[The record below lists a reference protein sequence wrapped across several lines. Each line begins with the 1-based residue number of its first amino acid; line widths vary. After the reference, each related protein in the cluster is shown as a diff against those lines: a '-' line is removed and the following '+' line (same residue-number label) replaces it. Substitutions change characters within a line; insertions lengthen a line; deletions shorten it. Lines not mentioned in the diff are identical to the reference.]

1 MKTIIAALAILF
13 GVTSLFAQVEF
24 RNGAEY
30 CSMKRM
36 KRGTTLQKISSATSP
51 VHSYDVLRYSLN
63 LDLYKNFSNPFPHSF
78 TATNTITLRI
88 DSASS
93 GIMLHA
99 VKSSLTIQSVTLGK
113 KTLAFAQD
121 PIFATIT
128 LDTLHNPEDT
138 LVLRIAYQ
146 HNDVADG
153 SFNVGSDGMVFTDA
167 EPEGARYW
175 FPCWDSPADKALLD
189 LTAKVPGSVLLG
201 SNGRLADSAKNGDT
215 ITYHWVSRDPISTY
229 LVVIS
234 AKISYRLDLVY
245 WHPAAHPQ
253 DSIPFRFYS
262 NAGENN
268 SSIRSRIG
276 MMTSRYSE
284 LFGEHPFEKN
294 GFATLNGL
302 FYWGGMENQTLTSL
316 CTNCWGEN
324 LVSHEF
330 AHQWFGDMITCATWA
345 DVWLNEGFAT
355 YCESLWY
362 EYTSGYPAYKSA
374 IERDAAE
381 YIALNKGWAMYDPNW
396 AITTPDVNTLFDLG
410 ITYDKGACVL
420 HMLRYVLGDST
431 FFAAIKAYATDTA
444 NFRLKTA
451 TTNDFIAKI
460 NNVTGQDLNWFFDA
474 WVKKPNYPVYANEFS
489 IDPGQKSISFLA
501 RQTQKTPPLFQMPV
515 ELRVSFTKGPDS
527 TVRFFQSSF
536 NQTVSFTFSRIPSN
550 VVFDPNNQIVLKK
563 ATTTEVTDVAKDV
576 AAPFSFALEQNFPNP
591 FNPNTLIRY
600 QLPQRMAVELR
611 LYDIL
616 GSDMGTIVSGIQ
628 DAGVHSVVWNAGNYA
643 SGTYFCTMKAGFF
656 EETKRLV
663 LLK

>member
-1 MKTIIAALAILF
+1 MKTITAALALLF
-13 GVTSLFAQVEF
+13 SVTSLFAQMEL

-30 CSMKRM
+30 CSLKRM
-36 KRGTTLQKISSATSP
+36 KRGTSLQKISSAASP

-63 LDLYKNFSNPFPHSF
+63 LDLYENFSSPFPHTF
-78 TATNTITLRI
+78 TASNTVTLRI
-88 DSASS
+88 DSAVSS
-93 GIMLHA
+93 IKLHA
-99 VKSSLTIQSVTLGK
+99 VKSSLSIQSVTLGTK
-113 KTLAFAQD
+113 ALTFAQD
-121 PIFATIT
+121 ADFATIT
-128 LDTLHNPEDT
+128 LDTVRNPGET
-138 LVLRIAYQ
+138 LVLKIVYK

-153 SFNVGSDGMVFTDA
+153 SFNVASDGMVFTDA

-201 SNGRLADSAKNGDT
+201 SNGRLADSTKNGDT
-215 ITYHWVSRDPISTY
+215 ITYHWVSRDPIATY

-234 AKISYRLDLVY
+234 AKVGYKLDLVY
-245 WHPAAHPQ
+245 WHPPAHPQ

-276 MMTSRYSE
+276 PMASRYSE

-302 FYWGGMENQTLTSL
+302 FGWGGMENQTLTSL
-316 CTNCWGEN
+316 CANCWKEN
-324 LVSHEF
+324 YVSHEF

-345 DVWLNEGFAT
+345 DIWLNEGFAT
-355 YCESLWY
+355 YCEALWH
-362 EYTSGYPAYKSA
+362 EYIPGYAAYKSD
-374 IERDAAE
+374 IERDAAD

-444 NFRLKTA
+444 SFRLKTA
-451 TTNDFIAKI
+451 TTDDFIAKI
-460 NNVTGQDLNWFFDA
+460 NSVAGQDLNWFFDA

-489 IDPGQKSISFLA
+489 IDSGQKSILFRV

-515 ELRVSFTKGPDS
+515 ELRVSFTEGPDS
-527 TVRFFQSSF
+527 TVQFFQSSF

-550 VVFDPNNQIVLKK
+550 VVFDPDNQIVLKK
-563 ATTTEVTDVAKDV
+563 ATTTQVTDVPRELSV
-576 AAPFSFALEQNFPNP
+576 PISFALEQNFPNP

-600 QLPQRMAVELR
+600 QLPERMAVELR

-628 DAGVHSVVWNAGNYA
+628 DAGEHSVVWNAGNYA
-643 SGTYFCTMKAGFF
+643 SGTYFYTMKAGSF